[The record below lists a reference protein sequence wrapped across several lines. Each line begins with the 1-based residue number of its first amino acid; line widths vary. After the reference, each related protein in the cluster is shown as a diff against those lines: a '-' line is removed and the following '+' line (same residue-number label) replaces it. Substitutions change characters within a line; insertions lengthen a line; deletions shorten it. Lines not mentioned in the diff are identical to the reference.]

1 MNIDRIVLTTFPG
14 YFFTQILSLRSIQQY
29 AAGFPIDIIID
40 NFDLAHWPNYAN
52 DCEQYIKENF
62 PNLDITFY
70 KFSDFNGM
78 ERVRTGGWFRQ
89 QLVKLYLDQF
99 VPGERWLLVDADVVF
114 GEPPKL
120 DAISATVHPDADPIN
135 VGNRLYVANM
145 LGTDKPWVVDES
157 EFWCLSSVPFRPL
170 ERDLLTALRSHVEA
184 LHNTSLFELHL
195 DLFAQ
200 DKLVAF
206 DPESKTM
213 VFSEFQL
220 IEVFRHRYY
229 HTPLPIGRCIASH
242 FEHSSIKDWNTE
254 RNWFEDR
261 MSVSNQNWQSL
272 TEFGKHHV

>member
-1 MNIDRIVLTTFPG
+1 VNIDRIVLTTFPG

-40 NFDLAHWPNYAN
+40 DFDLSNWPNYTN
-52 DCEQYIKENF
+52 DCEQYVRENF
-62 PNLDITFY
+62 PKLDITFY
-70 KFSDFNGM
+70 KFSNFAGM

-99 VPGERWLLVDADVVF
+99 VPGDRWLLVDADVVF
-114 GEPPKL
+114 EEPPKL
-120 DAISATVHPDADPIN
+120 ETLSATVHAHADPIN

-145 LGTDKPWVVDES
+145 LGTDKPWVVNEHK
-157 EFWCLSSVPFRPL
+157 FWCLSSVPFRPL
-170 ERDLLTALRSHVEA
+170 QRDLLTSLRTHIET

-200 DKLVAF
+200 NKLVAF

-229 HTPLPIGRCIASH
+229 HTPLPIGQYGPSRFS
-242 FEHSSIKDWNTE
+242 HSSIKDWNTK
-254 RNWFEDR
+254 RNWFEER
-261 MSVSNQNWQSL
+261 MPVSEMHWQSL

>member
-14 YFFTQILSLRSIQQY
+14 YFFTQILSLRSIQKY

-40 NFDLAHWPNYAN
+40 DFDNQHWPEHPEQ
-52 DCEQYIKENF
+52 CENYIKQNF
-62 PNLDITFY
+62 PDQDITFHR
-70 KFSDFNGM
+70 FSNFAGM

-99 VPGERWLLVDADVVF
+99 VTGDNWLLVDADVVF
-114 GEPPKL
+114 TEDIRL
-120 DAISATVHPDADPIN
+120 DAISATVSLTPDPITI
-135 VGNRLYVANM
+135 GNRLYVEFM
-145 LGTDKPWVVDES
+145 LGTDKPWVVNKDEY
-157 EFWCLSSVPFRPL
+157 WCLSSVPFRSL
-170 ERDLLTALRSHVEA
+170 SRDLLQNLRSHVEA
-184 LHNTSLFELHL
+184 LHNKPLFDLHLGLFET
-195 DLFAQ
+195 

-229 HTPLPIGRCIASH
+229 HTPLPIGKCVASN

-254 RNWFEDR
+254 RRFFEQHCAVND
-261 MSVSNQNWQSL
+261 QHWQSL
-272 TEFGKHHV
+272 IEFGNHHV